1 MIALSRDMGHGFE
14 KSTHLLFEDLEEL
27 EEEAASI
34 EDLLDGMEFVL
45 GPALDRM
52 VFPGGVPNAVSPTE
66 RVRTL
71 LADIVGEDARVV
83 SELLFPFGIPANVD
97 AASVLRATRDVA
109 ARERA
114 ALRRALEQR
123 APEARTCAIESAFR
137 LVRLWALSTECHT
150 VAAQGVDM
158 RAALLMDAMAS
169 RWFVLAECFHSE
181 TAA

>member
-1 MIALSRDMGHGFE
+1 MAQGFG
-14 KSTHLLFEDLEEL
+14 KSARLLFEDLEEL
-27 EEEAASI
+27 EEEAASV

-52 VFPGGVPNAVSPTE
+52 VFPGGIPKAVSPTE
-66 RVRTL
+66 RVRAL
-71 LADIVGEDARVV
+71 LADIVGDDARVV
-83 SELLFPFGIPANVD
+83 SELLFPFGIPSDVD
-97 AASVLRATRDVA
+97 AAGLLRATRDVA

-114 ALRRALEQR
+114 ALRRALELR
-123 APEARTCAIESAFR
+123 VPEARALAVESAFR

-169 RWFVLAECFHSE
+169 RWSILAECFHTE

>member
-1 MIALSRDMGHGFE
+1 MGHGSE

-34 EDLLDGMEFVL
+34 EEILDGMEFVL

-52 VFPGGVPNAVSPTE
+52 VFPGGVPHEVPPAE
-66 RVRTL
+66 RVRVL
-71 LADIVGEDARVV
+71 LADIVGEDAHAV

-109 ARERA
+109 ARERI

-123 APEARTCAIESAFR
+123 VPEARALAIESAFR

-150 VAAQGVDM
+150 VAAQGVDT

-169 RWFVLAECFHSE
+169 RWFMLAESFHTE
-181 TAA
+181 TTA